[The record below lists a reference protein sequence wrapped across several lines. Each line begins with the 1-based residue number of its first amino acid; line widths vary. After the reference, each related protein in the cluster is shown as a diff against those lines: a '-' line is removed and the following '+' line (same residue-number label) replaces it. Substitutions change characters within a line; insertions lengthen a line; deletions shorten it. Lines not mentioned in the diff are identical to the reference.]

1 MAHAWRGRAVQSYCT
16 RVEAL
21 RDTFYPEFLPRT
33 TYHAPTGQLGSL
45 GFLTGKPRRSAPHP
59 RWSAGLART
68 PQSDVGRTNT
78 HVYRSSS
85 KFIRSEASPAA
96 RGSVQ
101 PERGSIG
108 GARRERG
115 GRGASDGPI
124 TCPTH
129 FPTLL
134 ANVAGVAPSAR
145 FPHRALAG
153 GPDSPRVN
161 PPLPTPRRARASLP
175 PPSLRSAHA
184 PPLFRI
190 PGPAGPLVARRSPPL
205 TRPRPCPPR
214 HRCSPPS
221 PRRTRRRSVRRPPL
235 EPRARAPSRAT
246 NSAAPQRA
254 HIPNLH
260 SQLLCSLGLNLPPG
274 SPGRAPIEFRSV
286 GRDIQGDAQ
295 SQKPAPHIARL

>member
-1 MAHAWRGRAVQSYCT
+1 MERRARAHASKR
-16 RVEAL
+16 
-21 RDTFYPEFLPRT
+21 
-33 TYHAPTGQLGSL
+33 
-45 GFLTGKPRRSAPHP
+45 
-59 RWSAGLART
+59 
-68 PQSDVGRTNT
+68 VGRTNT

-153 GPDSPRVN
+153 GPASPRVN

-184 PPLFRI
+184 PLLFRI
-190 PGPAGPLVARRSPPL
+190 PGPAGLLVARRTPPAHA
-205 TRPRPCPPR
+205 PPPPR
-214 HRCSPPS
+214 RATGAPL
-221 PRRTRRRSVRRPPL
+221 PRDELGGASTEGALAYCAPATRIQSCHAL
-235 EPRARAPSRAT
+235 LIRARVAST
-246 NSAAPQRA
+246 T
-254 HIPNLH
+254 
-260 SQLLCSLGLNLPPG
+260 
-274 SPGRAPIEFRSV
+274 
-286 GRDIQGDAQ
+286 
-295 SQKPAPHIARL
+295 RLRELILE

>member
-1 MAHAWRGRAVQSYCT
+1 MERRARAHASKR
-16 RVEAL
+16 
-21 RDTFYPEFLPRT
+21 
-33 TYHAPTGQLGSL
+33 
-45 GFLTGKPRRSAPHP
+45 
-59 RWSAGLART
+59 
-68 PQSDVGRTNT
+68 VGRTNT

-153 GPDSPRVN
+153 GPASPRVN

-190 PGPAGPLVARRSPPL
+190 PGPAGLLVARRSLPL
-205 TRPRPCPPR
+205 TRPRPCPRATGAPLPLLDELGGARSAAPR
-214 HRCSPPS
+214 SNLEPGHPPA
-221 PRRTRRRSVRRPPL
+221 RRTRLRG
-235 EPRARAPSRAT
+235 
-246 NSAAPQRA
+246 
-254 HIPNLH
+254 LH
-260 SQLLCSLGLNLPPG
+260 ALT
-274 SPGRAPIEFRSV
+274 SPISIRNFFVPCV
-286 GRDIQGDAQ
+286 
-295 SQKPAPHIARL
+295 

>member
-1 MAHAWRGRAVQSYCT
+1 MERRARAHASKR
-16 RVEAL
+16 
-21 RDTFYPEFLPRT
+21 
-33 TYHAPTGQLGSL
+33 
-45 GFLTGKPRRSAPHP
+45 
-59 RWSAGLART
+59 
-68 PQSDVGRTNT
+68 VGRTNT

-129 FPTLL
+129 FTTLL

-153 GPDSPRVN
+153 GPASPRVN
-161 PPLPTPRRARASLP
+161 PPLPTPRAGARVAPSAVSPLGARPAPSSASPAP
-175 PPSLRSAHA
+175 PASRPPKSPAPRPAPAPAPQVLPSLS
-184 PPLFRI
+184 
-190 PGPAGPLVARRSPPL
+190 S
-205 TRPRPCPPR
+205 
-214 HRCSPPS
+214 
-221 PRRTRRRSVRRPPL
+221 
-235 EPRARAPSRAT
+235 T
-246 NSAAPQRA
+246 NSAALGPPPPARTSSPGTLRATNPAAWPPRA

-260 SQLLCSLGLNLPPG
+260 SQFLCSLRMNLPLE
-274 SPGRAPIEFRSV
+274 SPRRAQIEFRSV

-295 SQKPAPHIARL
+295 SQKPAHIARAYPPVIRPCKIFASSGPTHRVSSQRSHFCGAREIGNLQPTSD